1 MSEEKLLERGYRE
14 YHGEEIDVYFNT
26 TVCAHSGN
34 CVKGN
39 KELFDLDRKP
49 WIMPDN
55 VSKEEVKRV
64 INTCP
69 SGALQYIEK

>member
-1 MSEEKLLERGYRE
+1 MSEEKLLERGYRK

-26 TVCAHSGN
+26 NVCAHSGN

-49 WIMPDN
+49 W
-55 VSKEEVKRV
+55 
-64 INTCP
+64 
-69 SGALQYIEK
+69 